1 MMINCKESAIRSSE
15 LRDRQ
20 IKGMRRFE
28 LWFHI
33 TICKFCNLYHKQISF
48 LGKLSNL
55 MGESS
60 FSETGPEC
68 LTHLRLSDDGKAR
81 IKRNMTTK

>member
-15 LRDRQ
+15 LRDRH

-33 TICKFCNLYHKQISF
+33 TICKFCKIYHKQVKF
-48 LGKLSNL
+48 LGKLSNI
-55 MGESS
+55 MGECGCSESS
-60 FSETGPEC
+60 PQG
-68 LTHLRLSDDGKAR
+68 LTRNCLSDDAKSR
-81 IKRNMTTK
+81 IKKNLASK

>member
-15 LRDRQ
+15 LRDRH

-33 TICKFCNLYHKQISF
+33 TICKFCKIYHKQVQF
-48 LGKLSNL
+48 LGKLSNM
-55 MGESS
+55 MGSCNC
-60 FSETGPEC
+60 SETGPEG
-68 LTHLRLSDDGKAR
+68 LSHVHLSEDAKAR
-81 IKRNMTTK
+81 IKQNLAIK

>member
-20 IKGMRRFE
+20 IKGIRRFE

-33 TICKFCNLYHKQISF
+33 TICKVCKAYHKQVKFI
-48 LGKLSNL
+48 GKLSNM
-55 MGESS
+55 MGECGCSDKA
-60 FSETGPEC
+60 PEG
-68 LTHLRLSDDGKAR
+68 LIDARLSDDAKSR
-81 IKRNMTTK
+81 IKEKLAIK